1 MRRKIRKSWLALGVV
16 ILLCAAVL
24 LWPVPFARY
33 ANTAAVE
40 DMTLLSWESGT
51 ATSRSRPDLDA
62 EEQARVLSL
71 LEGGRLRWR
80 GFSKNIVYSGGQTLY
95 SFMLGHME
103 EDGTYA
109 PDARFELLSDGT
121 LYNVWYNV
129 GYTRFRLEGVD
140 METLCRTL
148 DGLLAGDTV

>member
-24 LWPVPFARY
+24 LWPVPVARY

-80 GFSKNIVYSGGQTLY
+80 GFARSIVYSGDRTLY
-95 SFMLGHME
+95 SFSLSHSENGR
-103 EDGTYA
+103 
-109 PDARFELLSDGT
+109 PDVRFELLSDGT

-129 GYTRFRLEGVD
+129 GYTCFRLENVD
-140 METLCRTL
+140 MEALCRTL
-148 DGLLAGDTV
+148 DGLLAAGAA

>member
-1 MRRKIRKSWLALGVV
+1 MKRKLQKSRLICGAV
-16 ILLCAAVL
+16 IVLCAAVL
-24 LWPVPFARY
+24 AWPVPFARY
-33 ANTAAVE
+33 ANTAGVE
-40 DMTLLSWESGT
+40 YMTLLSRESG
-51 ATSRSRPDLDA
+51 ASRSRPDLDA

>member
-24 LWPVPFARY
+24 AWPVPFARY
-33 ANTAAVE
+33 ANTAEVE
-40 DMTLLSWESGT
+40 YMTLLSRESG
-51 ATSRSRPDLDA
+51 TSRSRPDLTP
-62 EEQARVLSL
+62 EELGQVLSL

-80 GFSKNIVYSGGQTLY
+80 GFARSIVYSGDRTLY
-95 SFMLGHME
+95 SFSLSHSENGR
-103 EDGTYA
+103 
-109 PDARFELLSDGT
+109 PDVRFELLSDGT

-129 GYTRFRLEGVD
+129 GYTCFRLENVD
-140 METLCRTL
+140 MEALCRTL

>member
-1 MRRKIRKSWLALGVV
+1 MKRKLRKRWLAFGAVLV
-16 ILLCAAVL
+16 LCTAVL

-33 ANTAAVE
+33 ANTAEVCYV
-40 DMTLLSWESGT
+40 DILSWEPGAATHRHSG
-51 ATSRSRPDLDA
+51 DLPP
-62 EEQARVLSL
+62 EEARQVLSL
-71 LEGGRLRWR
+71 LENGRLRWQ
-80 GFSKNIVYSGGQTLY
+80 GFCRSIVYSGQTLY

-103 EDGTYA
+103 EDGTHA

-129 GYTRFRLEGVD
+129 GYTRFHLENVD
-140 METLCRTL
+140 TEALCREL

>member
-1 MRRKIRKSWLALGVV
+1 MKGKLQKSRLICGAV
-16 ILLCAAVL
+16 IVLCAAVL
-24 LWPVPFARY
+24 AWPVPFARY
-33 ANTAAVE
+33 ANTAGVE
-40 DMTLLSWESGT
+40 YMTLLSREGG
-51 ATSRSRPDLDA
+51 ASRSRPDLTP

-80 GFSKNIVYSGGQTLY
+80 GFSKSIVYSGGQTLY